1 MSGALFRSSSDE
13 RYDNGFCRK
22 QKGLQSCLGCL
33 MFFWKFKREASDHRG
48 TSSEN
53 ETRSVASQCLTP
65 YISGA
70 QRAARDMRADGGC
83 DEGGWASECQHQ
95 GFQPDAGCMPATEK
109 PVEAIRTSRN
119 KLKMCLLQSIFHTT
133 ECYLFSY
140 IIYHH
145 HSIEYKLKLVL
156 ISGLISLLLILPRI
170 HACHSEESVPARLW
184 LCEHHRRLSLCVSG
198 AHSPGSAGDRSL
210 LSRCSRAARVP
221 SGSLADNSAAQKP
234 NTLLN
239 PLSGG
244 GAGVSYRGPCSLL
257 ILFPIFHGCRTSPPA
272 NIFHFP
278 ILPSIANLQRCNVR
292 VFTHWVFPVVSGSA
306 LRATRQCSSRGRW
319 LCGGGFLDDSLA
331 GMMNTCR
338 LK

>member
-1 MSGALFRSSSDE
+1 
-13 RYDNGFCRK
+13 
-22 QKGLQSCLGCL
+22 
-33 MFFWKFKREASDHRG
+33 
-48 TSSEN
+48 
-53 ETRSVASQCLTP
+53 
-65 YISGA
+65 
-70 QRAARDMRADGGC
+70 
-83 DEGGWASECQHQ
+83 
-95 GFQPDAGCMPATEK
+95 MPATEK

-145 HSIEYKLKLVL
+145 HSIKYKLKLVL
-156 ISGLISLLLILPRI
+156 ISGLISLPLILPRI

-244 GAGVSYRGPCSLL
+244 GALACPTEGPAAFLFCFPSSTAVGHLPPPTFSTFPSCPPSLTCSDVMCASLHTGFSPSCRVLL
-257 ILFPIFHGCRTSPPA
+257 FGLR
-272 NIFHFP
+272 
-278 ILPSIANLQRCNVR
+278 
-292 VFTHWVFPVVSGSA
+292 GSA
-306 LRATRQCSSRGRW
+306 AVEA
-319 LCGGGFLDDSLA
+319 GGCVVEGF
-331 GMMNTCR
+331 
-338 LK
+338 